1 VKTLTGELRN
11 NIKVQD
17 LKREE
22 ESLMDYIR
30 GASRQQIILFPE
42 SVEDYITEDNPVRFI
57 DAFVSSLDLAEL
69 GFARAQ
75 PAETGRP
82 AYDPGDLLRLYLYGY
97 LNRVRSSRLLERE
110 TKVNLEVMWLLGKL
124 RPDFKTIADFRRDN
138 LKAVKQVC
146 REFTLLC
153 RKLELFSG
161 DLVSIDGSKFKAV
174 NGRRRN
180 FSEHRLKKAMHALDE
195 KISGYLKSLDAA
207 DANDPDPDRP
217 PPSAADLRAKIATLR
232 ERKAKYQSLTE
243 ELKTK
248 GAKQVSLTDGDARSM
263 IVHHNSTDVCYNV
276 QTAVDEKHQLIVAH
290 EVTNDPTDHAHLA
303 EMAQRAKETLGVEQL
318 EVVADMGY
326 YDGAEVKRC
335 AAAGIT
341 TYIPKPI
348 TSVNQKRGLFTKQDF
363 SYDEAQDCYVCPA
376 GAELH
381 YRYESF
387 EQNRLIRYYTTS
399 KCLTCPIRAQCTTN
413 ARGRR
418 ITRWVDEKF
427 LDDMARRMRARPELM
442 RRRQQLS
449 EPPFGT
455 IKRAMNQG
463 YFLMK
468 GLDKVGAEMS
478 LTVLS
483 YNLKRAIN
491 ILGVPKLIA
500 AVT

>member
-1 VKTLTGELRN
+1 
-11 NIKVQD
+11 
-17 LKREE
+17 
-22 ESLMDYIR
+22 MDYIR
-30 GASRQQIILFPE
+30 GTSRNQVMLFPE
-42 SVEDYITEDNPVRFI
+42 SVEDYITADNPVRFI
-57 DAFVSSLDLAEL
+57 DALVSKLDLAEL
-69 GFARAQ
+69 GFNRTQ
-75 PAETGRP
+75 PADTGRP

-110 TKVNLEVMWLLGKL
+110 TKVNIEVMWLLGKL
-124 RPDFKTIADFRRDN
+124 SPDFKTIADFRRDN
-138 LKAVKQVC
+138 LKAIKQVC

-153 RKLELFSG
+153 RKLELFG
-161 DLVSIDGSKFKAV
+161 GELVAVDGSKFKAV

-180 FSEHRLKKAMHALDE
+180 FSEHRLKKSIQALDE
-195 KISGYLKSLDAA
+195 KISTYLRSLDAA
-207 DANDPDPDRP
+207 DANDPDPDQP
-217 PPSAADLRAKIATLR
+217 PPSAADLQAKIATLR
-232 ERKAKYQSLTE
+232 ERKAKYEALHAD
-243 ELKTK
+243 LKAS
-248 GAKQVSLTDGDARSM
+248 GAKQVSLTDRDARSM
-263 IVHHNSTDVCYNV
+263 IVHFNSTDVCYNV
-276 QTAVDEKHQLIVAH
+276 QTAVDEKHQLIVEH

-303 EMAQRAKETLGVEQL
+303 EMALRAKETLRVEQL
-318 EVVADMGY
+318 EVVADRGY
-326 YDGAEVKRC
+326 YDGAEVKHC
-335 AAAGIT
+335 AEAGIT

-348 TSVNQKRGLFTKQDF
+348 TSVNKQRGLFTKQDF
-363 SYDEAQDCYVCPA
+363 SYDEAKDCYVCPA

-387 EQNRLIRYYTTS
+387 EQNRMIRYYTTG
-399 KCLTCPIRAQCTTN
+399 KCLTCPIKAKCTTN

-427 LDDMARRMRARPELM
+427 LDDMARRVRARPELL

-468 GLDKVGAEMS
+468 GLDKVAAEMS

-491 ILGVPKLIA
+491 ILGVEKLIA
-500 AVT
+500 ALT